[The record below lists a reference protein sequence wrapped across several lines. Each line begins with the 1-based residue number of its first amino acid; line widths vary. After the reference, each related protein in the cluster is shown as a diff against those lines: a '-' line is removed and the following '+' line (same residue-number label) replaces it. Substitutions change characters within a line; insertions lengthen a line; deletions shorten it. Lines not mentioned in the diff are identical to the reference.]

1 MIDKTISLT
10 SSGIVSVPGYEQL
23 LRLGYTKNKGIY
35 RLSVAAS
42 GEWDGLTI
50 RAFWHVPGGTDPPAS
65 LVSGGMVDVPAL
77 VTALPGNGCITFEGS
92 DGTRTITS
100 ADLPYRVSSN
110 AGTDDG
116 TMPEPGT
123 PAWEAFLN
131 EHGSLS
137 NAEKQVLLTLLASL
151 AEGNDSAMNAYEA
164 LKSLWNKADSDETAI
179 LGCALLGK
187 ARLEGRSV

>member
-1 MIDKTISLT
+1 MIDKTISLA
-10 SSGIVSVPGYEQL
+10 SSGVVSVPGYEQL

-35 RLSVAAS
+35 RLAIAAS
-42 GEWDGLTI
+42 GEWDGMTI
-50 RAFWHVPGGTDPPAS
+50 RVFWHVPGGTDPPAS

-92 DGTRTITS
+92 DGTHTMTS
-100 ADLPYRVSSN
+100 ADLPYRVSGN

-116 TMPEPGT
+116 TMPEPET

-131 EHGSLS
+131 EHGGLS
-137 NAEKQVLLTLLASL
+137 NVEKQVLLTLLASL
-151 AEGNDSAMNAYEA
+151 AEGNAAAMNAYEA
-164 LKSLWNKADSDETAI
+164 LKSLWNKADSDETAV

-187 ARLEGRSV
+187 AHLEGRSV